1 MYGKINQYPDP
12 AQFDGDLIPREKI
25 SAKNGRVVRMKY
37 EIGDEDAE
45 PIIISESYAKS
56 LTSPEIKC
64 DKVTG
69 RKGREDF
76 NFDGDT
82 FTKFVLDVY
91 PAAKKDLYIRQRLAA
106 LHGAKIDKHW
116 LEDCYIS
123 LPPRISP
130 FGAKRLS
137 TKPILPPKATIKKP
151 TGFKPGAIYFDEN
164 PWYTSTY
171 QWDDRKF
178 WENHTVAEF
187 IMFAEYVDVIYGW
200 RKSLHREKE
209 SYSVRLNPIQELV
222 FDAFDIYLIAD
233 MRVVIENAMNE
244 GLLDVNLYESMSFGF
259 YNLVK
264 FIYHIPRYS
273 RGGKW

>member
-1 MYGKINQYPDP
+1 MHGKINPYPDP
-12 AQFDGDLIPREKI
+12 AQFDGDPIPREKI
-25 SAKNGRVVRMKY
+25 SAKNGRVVRMRY

-45 PIIISESYAKS
+45 PIVISESYAKS
-56 LTSPEIKC
+56 LTP
-64 DKVTG
+64 
-69 RKGREDF
+69 
-76 NFDGDT
+76 
-82 FTKFVLDVY
+82 
-91 PAAKKDLYIRQRLAA
+91 
-106 LHGAKIDKHW
+106 
-116 LEDCYIS
+116 
-123 LPPRISP
+123 PPRISP
-130 FGAKRLS
+130 FAAERLT
-137 TKPILPPKATIKKP
+137 TKPVLPPKATIKKP
-151 TGFKPGAIYFDEN
+151 TGFKPGVIYFDEN

-222 FDAFDIYLIAD
+222 FDAFDIYLIED

>member
-1 MYGKINQYPDP
+1 MYGKINPYPDP
-12 AQFDGDLIPREKI
+12 AQFDGDFIPREMI
-25 SAKNGRVVRMKY
+25 SAKNGRVVRMRY

-45 PIIISESYAKS
+45 PIFISESYAK
-56 LTSPEIKC
+56 
-64 DKVTG
+64 
-69 RKGREDF
+69 
-76 NFDGDT
+76 
-82 FTKFVLDVY
+82 
-91 PAAKKDLYIRQRLAA
+91 
-106 LHGAKIDKHW
+106 
-116 LEDCYIS
+116 
-123 LPPRISP
+123 RI
-130 FGAKRLS
+130 S
-137 TKPILPPKATIKKP
+137 TKPVLPPKATIKKP
-151 TGFKPGAIYFDEN
+151 TGFKPGVIYFDEN
-164 PWYTSTY
+164 PCYTSTY

-222 FDAFDIYLIAD
+222 FDASDIYLIED

-244 GLLDVNLYESMSFGF
+244 GLLDINLYESMSFGF

>member
-1 MYGKINQYPDP
+1 MYEKINPYPDP
-12 AQFDGDLIPREKI
+12 AQFDEDLIPREKI

-37 EIGDEDAE
+37 EIGDENAE

-82 FTKFVLDVY
+82 FTKFVSDAY
-91 PAAKKDLYIRQRLAA
+91 PAAKKDPYTRQRLAA

-116 LEDCYIS
+116 LEDCYIT

-130 FGAKRLS
+130 FAAKRLS
-137 TKPILPPKATIKKP
+137 TKPVLPPKTTIKKP
-151 TGFKPGAIYFDEN
+151 TGFKPGVIYFDES

-222 FDAFDIYLIAD
+222 FDAFDIYLIED
-233 MRVVIENAMNE
+233 MRVVIENAIND
-244 GLLDVNLYESMSFGF
+244 GVLDVNLYESMSFGF